1 MKTLDKIRFE
11 LAKREF
17 EHKHKELLLNVP
29 RRILWAKKERHI

>member
-1 MKTLDKIRFE
+1 MRKLDKIKFE

-29 RRILWAKKERHI
+29 RRIIWTQKKDH